1 MSVNDAV
8 LYAISIRFWDRVAIG
23 QPDECWEWQGSLRGD
38 GYGQFYAHG
47 KHRSVHRFAHYITT
61 LEWPPVVRHKCDNR
75 RCCNPHHLEGGT
87 QQDNMRDV
95 VERGRH
101 YYANKTHC
109 PAGHEYTD
117 INTYYRKNG
126 SRECRVCRR
135 ERNNRARQTK
145 MDLQ

>member
-8 LYAISIRFWDRVAIG
+8 PYAVSTRFWDRVAIG

-47 KHRSVHRFAHYITT
+47 KHRAVHRFAHYITT

-101 YYANKTHC
+101 FYANKTHC